1 MAIFNDPHTHHQVDA
16 IGHKQISAAIA
27 DAEEGTS
34 GEIYAVLARRS
45 DDYFFAAGFV
55 FTCGILLSAV
65 VMAFLAHYYWFDIAL
80 PRFGLA
86 ILGAF
91 VCAMLLLWFLPP
103 LRVLLV
109 PRRIL
114 YKRAHLNAMQQFL
127 ARNVHLTSQRTG
139 ILLFVSLAEHYAE
152 VVADAGIHAKVEQEE
167 WNAIV
172 AVLMS
177 HAKKDAVSDG
187 FVEAIAL
194 SGQLLKK
201 HFPDDG
207 NANNE
212 LEDRLVEL

>member
-1 MAIFNDPHTHHQVDA
+1 MSNHFHYYVDEA
-16 IGHKQISAAIA
+16 GHKRISEAIA
-27 DAEEGTS
+27 AAEADTT

-45 DDYFFAAGFV
+45 DDYFFTAGFV

-65 VMAFLAHYYWFDIAL
+65 VMAFLAHWYWLDIAL

-91 VCAMLLLWFLPP
+91 ICAMLLLWFFPR
-103 LRVLLV
+103 LRVWLV

-127 ARNVHLTSQRTG
+127 ARNVHLTTERTG
-139 ILLFVSLAEHYAE
+139 ILLFVSLSEHYAE
-152 VVADAGIHAKVEQEE
+152 VVADAAIHAKVPQHE

-172 AVLMS
+172 TVLIH
-177 HAKKDAVSDG
+177 HAKRGAVSDG

-194 SGQLLKK
+194 AGQLLKK

-207 NANNE
+207 THKNE
-212 LEDRLVEL
+212 LEDKLVEL

>member
-1 MAIFNDPHTHHQVDA
+1 MNSHFHHQVNEAD
-16 IGHKQISAAIA
+16 HKRISAAIA
-27 DAEEGTS
+27 AAEEGTS

-65 VMAFLAHYYWFDIAL
+65 VMAFVAHYYWFDIAL

-91 VCAMLLLWFLPP
+91 ICAMLLLWFLPS

-177 HAKKDAVSDG
+177 HAKRDKLSDG

-194 SGQLLKK
+194 SGQLLKS

-207 NANNE
+207 SNENE
-212 LEDRLVEL
+212 LEDKLVEL

>member
-1 MAIFNDPHTHHQVDA
+1 MSNHTYHHVDEA
-16 IGHKQISAAIA
+16 GHKHISAAIA
-27 DAEEGTS
+27 AAEKGTS

-55 FTCGILLSAV
+55 FTCGILLSTV

-91 VCAMLLLWFLPP
+91 ICAMLLLWFIPS

-152 VVADAGIHAKVEQEE
+152 VVADAGIHAKVDQAE

-172 AVLMS
+172 GVLMR
-177 HAKKDAVSDG
+177 HAKRGAVSDG

-194 SGQLLKK
+194 SEQLLKT

-207 NANNE
+207 NSKNE
-212 LEDRLVEL
+212 LEDKLVEL

>member
-1 MAIFNDPHTHHQVDA
+1 MSNHTYHHVDEA
-16 IGHKQISAAIA
+16 GHKRISAAIA
-27 DAEEGTS
+27 AAEKGTS

-91 VCAMLLLWFLPP
+91 ICAMLLLWFFPS

-127 ARNVHLTSQRTG
+127 ARNVHLTSQRIG

-152 VVADAGIHAKVEQEE
+152 VVADAGIHAKVDQAE

-172 AVLMS
+172 GVLMR
-177 HAKKDAVSDG
+177 HAKRGAVSDG

-194 SGQLLKK
+194 SGQLLKN

-207 NANNE
+207 NSKNE
-212 LEDRLVEL
+212 LEDKLVEL

>member
-1 MAIFNDPHTHHQVDA
+1 MNNQTHPHVNEAD
-16 IGHKQISAAIA
+16 HKRISAAIA
-27 DAEEGTS
+27 AAEEGTN

-65 VMAFLAHYYWFDIAL
+65 VAAFMAHYYWFDISL
-80 PRFGLA
+80 PHFGLA

-91 VCAMLLLWFLPP
+91 VCAMLLLWFLPS

-152 VVADAGIHAKVEQEE
+152 VIADAGIHVKVEQHE

-172 AVLMS
+172 AVLMN
-177 HAKKDAVSDG
+177 HAQRGAVSDG
-187 FVEAIAL
+187 FVEAIML

-207 NANNE
+207 NIKNE
-212 LEDRLVEL
+212 LENKLVEL

>member
-1 MAIFNDPHTHHQVDA
+1 MSNHTYHHVDEA
-16 IGHKQISAAIA
+16 GHKRISAAIA
-27 DAEEGTS
+27 AAEKGTS
-34 GEIYAVLARRS
+34 GEIYTVLARRS

-91 VCAMLLLWFLPP
+91 ICAMLLLWFFPS

-152 VVADAGIHAKVEQEE
+152 VVADAGIHAKVDQAE

-172 AVLMS
+172 GVLMR
-177 HAKKDAVSDG
+177 HAKRGAVSDS

-194 SGQLLKK
+194 SGQLLKN

-207 NANNE
+207 NSKNE
-212 LEDRLVEL
+212 LEDKLVEL

>member
-1 MAIFNDPHTHHQVDA
+1 MSKHDHQQVDETN
-16 IGHKQISAAIA
+16 HKRISAAISA
-27 DAEEGTS
+27 AEEDTC

-65 VMAFLAHYYWFDIAL
+65 VMAFMAHYYWFDISL
-80 PRFGLA
+80 PRFGLS
-86 ILGAF
+86 ILAAF
-91 VCAMLLLWFLPP
+91 VCAMLLLWFFPG
-103 LRVLLV
+103 LRVLFV

-152 VVADAGIHAKVEQEE
+152 VVADAGIHAKVDQDE

-172 AVLMS
+172 SVLMS
-177 HAKKDAVSDG
+177 HAKRGAVSDG
-187 FVEAIAL
+187 FVEAIEL
-194 SGQLLKK
+194 SGQLLKR

-207 NANNE
+207 SSQNE
-212 LEDRLVEL
+212 LEDKLVEL